1 VKRLGLKWLLLQ
13 WLLLIGL
20 AGCAGPEADTA
31 TTLPPPS
38 RPPRATPRP
47 LRAEPVPSSGFT
59 ALSSPQQVVGS
70 IPVGRADPFAPV
82 APAAVVAAGQA
93 PVPLPEGFRF
103 SGVIRSGGQVQAL
116 VQVGSQSGPL
126 CPGPRGACGGSGLA
140 PLLPPGW
147 SVAAIDAAQGR
158 LTLRQGRQQRVLTL
172 NTPL

>member
-1 VKRLGLKWLLLQ
+1 VKRLGLNWLLVL
-13 WLLLIGL
+13 GL
-20 AGCAGPEADTA
+20 TGCAGPDADTA

-38 RPPRATPRP
+38 RPPRATPGP
-47 LRAEPVPSSGFT
+47 VRAEPVPSSGFT

-82 APAAVVAAGQA
+82 APAAVAAGQA

-116 VQVGSQSGPL
+116 VQVGGQSGPL
-126 CPGPRGACGGSGLA
+126 CLGPRGACGGSGQA
-140 PLLPPGW
+140 PLLPPAWTVSG
-147 SVAAIDAAQGR
+147 IDATQGR

-172 NTPL
+172 NRSL